1 MEDADWNPIF
11 LTIPGLIPFF
21 YVMFVIY
28 LVFASLNFKA
38 NSKESPENTE
48 IFYVISAFIGI
59 Y

>member
-1 MEDADWNPIF
+1 MEDADLNPILLNF
-11 LTIPGLIPFF
+11 PGLIPFF

-38 NSKESPENTE
+38 NSKESRENTE
-48 IFYVISAFIGI
+48 IFYVISAFFGI

>member
-11 LTIPGLIPFF
+11 LTIPGSIPFF
-21 YVMFVIY
+21 YAMFLIY

-38 NSKESPENTE
+38 NSNESPENTE